1 MSPLASRLRRSR
13 SKPPKAV
20 LEHREQEDLAAWL
33 SAALPFGTW
42 TTTANGFLR
51 TTAQRAAAAKQ
62 GVLFG
67 LPDVLI
73 FLQPPCWIELKRVE
87 NGTVKPH
94 QALVHKALVGTCGM
108 DGIVAYG
115 ADEAIAY
122 VRQRYALAPVPP
134 GAGACSRADDV
145 PLPARLRRG

>member
-1 MSPLASRLRRSR
+1 MAT
-13 SKPPKAV
+13 
-20 LEHREQEDLAAWL
+20 WL
-33 SAALPFGTW
+33 TAALPFGTW

-51 TTAQRAAAAKQ
+51 TTAQRTAAAKQ

-94 QALVHKALVGTCGM
+94 QALVHKALVDKCGM
-108 DGIVAYG
+108 EGVVAYG
-115 ADEAIAY
+115 ADQAIEY
-122 VRQRYALAPVPP
+122 VRNRYLVGTGGKA
-134 GAGACSRADDV
+134 AGT
-145 PLPARLRRG
+145 